1 MSYKSFKSL
10 GCLVFLSNSAV
21 HTCYPRVGTDLASCL
36 LKACHRHVSW
46 WVFYDFACLMSF
58 CDQGRHCSI
67 FLCRCSLLNSRENL
81 TLVSVVGTTA
91 VVTIL
96 LLCCH
101 YHDCC
106 CVPFWWM
113 KCKTRTEKMIRLYR
127 TLHAQRVLQLHV
139 RFQRKEICS
148 QNDVAHN
155 LGVNKKWKVVTL
167 AKLSDGSAKENW
179 CLASPNW
186 T

>member
-1 MSYKSFKSL
+1 MICKSFKSL
-10 GCLVFLSNSAV
+10 GCLVFFLSNSAV
-21 HTCYPRVGTDLASCL
+21 HPCFPRVGTELASCL

-46 WVFYDFACLMSF
+46 WDFF
-58 CDQGRHCSI
+58 CDQGRHCLI
-67 FLCRCSLLNSRENL
+67 FLCSCYLLNSRKKL
-81 TLVSVVGTTA
+81 TLVSLVGTTA

-96 LLCCH
+96 LLCFH

-113 KCKTRTEKMIRLYR
+113 KCKTRTEKWSGYTEPCKLKEFSSCMCG
-127 TLHAQRVLQLHV
+127 
-139 RFQRKEICS
+139 FKRKEICS

-155 LGVNKKWKVVTL
+155 LGVNRKCKVAQFGYL
-167 AKLSDGSAKENW
+167 GKASDGSAKENW